1 MDVISLL
8 FQKNNGSST
17 NDSDLRDKKSTPYLR
32 EETIFLLLSQIWVIC
47 LDITESVYLNIAV
60 NIVLAL
66 SMFLTLNKMD
76 NALYS
81 FILLKQL

>member
-17 NDSDLRDKKSTPYLR
+17 NDSDLRDKKITPYLR

-47 LDITESVYLNIAV
+47 LDITESFYLNIPV

-66 SMFLTLNKMD
+66 SVFLTLNEMD
-76 NALYS
+76 TALYS
-81 FILLKQL
+81 FILLKQI